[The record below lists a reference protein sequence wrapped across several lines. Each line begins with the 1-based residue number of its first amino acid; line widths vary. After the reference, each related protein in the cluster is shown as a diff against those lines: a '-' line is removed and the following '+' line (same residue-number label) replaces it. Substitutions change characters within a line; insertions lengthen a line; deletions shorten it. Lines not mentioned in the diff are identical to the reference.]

1 MPTQN
6 LPLQPSKRHVPPEE
20 KDTFLSWVQTF
31 LNDQRTLILASCQES
46 TPACNLMC
54 FGFMQKKCSLVL
66 VTPENTR
73 KCRAMRHNP
82 NVSLLA
88 ADSRAL
94 NQDLQGGTAV
104 TLNARA
110 QEIQDHGRQKAE
122 EAFIVRNPDLKDFAS
137 SSQSVLFGIDVY
149 HVVAVSNFQEL
160 TELYLED
167 ACR

>member
-6 LPLQPSKRHVPPEE
+6 LPLQPSTSSVSPEE
-20 KDTFLSWVQTF
+20 KDTFLFWVQSF
-31 LNDQRTLILASCQES
+31 LDDQRTVILATCQES

-54 FGFMQKKCSLVL
+54 FGLLPKKCSLVL
-66 VTPENTR
+66 ATPENTR

-82 NVSLLA
+82 NVSVLA
-88 ADSRAL
+88 ADGRAF

-110 QEIQDHGRQKAE
+110 QEIQDQGRQKAE
-122 EAFIVRNPDLKDFAS
+122 EAFIARNPDLKDFAS
-137 SSQSVLFGIDVY
+137 SPQSVLFGIEVY